1 MALFLLRDCDFMGQL
16 SSFIGDEETSPS
28 VFGFPALF
36 RVFMTRDTLNARLI
50 ILQVSVKENKRDNS
64 VSSGGVIQLKK

>member
-1 MALFLLRDCDFMGQL
+1 M
-16 SSFIGDEETSPS
+16 
-28 VFGFPALF
+28 FGFPALF
-36 RVFMTRDTLNARLI
+36 LVFMTRDTLNARLI